1 MEEEKKKTHLRPFDT
16 TLIDDLSMYD
26 KMPYKSSYDFCN
38 KSTIGLRSGNL
49 LKYYRV
55 KENEP
60 YIFKPKEFNIYQ
72 NISTGHLNEELPRH
86 EEFTPDQD
94 GLTPEQ
100 LESLLE
106 DNDLN

>member
-16 TLIDDLSMYD
+16 TLFDDLSMYD

-38 KSTIGLRSGNL
+38 KGTIGLRSGNL

-55 KENEP
+55 KVNEP
-60 YIFKPKEFNIYQ
+60 YIFKPKEINIYQ
-72 NISTGHLNEELPRH
+72 NISAGHLNEELPRH
-86 EEFTPDQD
+86 EEFLVDQD

-106 DNDLN
+106 DNNLN